1 MHCCSQWGHDF
12 RSDYQFLN
20 ILKRQFKNVPIL
32 GLTATAT
39 TSVLEDVK
47 SILGLHGIIYL
58 KFLLIYFKII
68 VNFLHFNNKL
78 IFII

>member
-12 RSDYQFLN
+12 RPDYQFLN
-20 ILKRQFKNVPIL
+20 ILKRQFKNIPIL

-47 SILGLHGIIYL
+47 IILGIQG
-58 KFLLIYFKII
+58 YFNQ
-68 VNFLHFNNKL
+68 VFY
-78 IFII
+78 